1 MEYLVRLIGRRLEQ
15 AEGRIGYRCPE
26 EGLGFGIDGRW
37 GWSMDWYRIGMV
49 WIGMVFFTPGRAKVY
64 QT

>member
-1 MEYLVRLIGRRLEQ
+1 MEYLVRLIGRRLERK
-15 AEGRIGYRCPE
+15 EGRIPVS
-26 EGLGFGIDGRW
+26 I
-37 GWSMDWYRIGMV
+37 GWSVVCWALGMGMEYGLVWIGMV